1 MRLSRSGLAS
11 ATDDEKVAFGHA
23 RLSREEQM
31 AFTRHR
37 AREKYSHSTLDPVRV
52 KTDGTTT
59 AGSKDQD
66 PHEERLRARVKQNT
80 AYEKYKA
87 SLHEFFDGGKPL
99 PDSLRAMLATRPG
112 ADAHLGV
119 SDEERAEA
127 EAAAAEANKEGAKK
141 SKKKKSAPVQK
152 ERGEETRRA
161 RRLAPTGGEDY
172 KGLIGAIRRA
182 TSPRE
187 VEGAIDALKTAGYAL
202 PPNDGELLSK
212 ALGHKDEAVI
222 CEALRG
228 LLDIAAAGLITSP
241 RLLRTRIENVALLA
255 SSSECREL
263 CGELKSKLS

>member
-1 MRLSRSGLAS
+1 
-11 ATDDEKVAFGHA
+11 
-23 RLSREEQM
+23 M

-37 AREKYSHSTLDPVRV
+37 VHNTLDPVRV
-52 KTDGTTT
+52 KTDGTATS
-59 AGSKDQD
+59 GSKDQD
-66 PHEERLRARVKQNT
+66 PTEERLRARVKQNT

-87 SLHEFFDGGKPL
+87 SLHEFFEGGGKPL

-119 SDEERAEA
+119 TDEERAEA
-127 EAAAAEANKEGAKK
+127 EAAAVSSDAAAEGGKK
-141 SKKKKSAPVQK
+141 GKKKKGGPAQK
-152 ERGEETRRA
+152 ERGDETRRT
-161 RRLAPTGGEDY
+161 RHFAPTGGEDY
-172 KGLIGAIRRA
+172 KGLVESIRRA

-187 VEGAIDALKTAGYAL
+187 VEGAIDALKSAGYVL
-202 PPNDGELLSK
+202 PPNDSELLSK

-228 LLDIAAAGLITSP
+228 LLEVVAAGGIKSP

-263 CGELKSKLS
+263 CAELKGKLA